1 MGSGSQG
8 QYSDEKDG
16 PRKSEDST
24 PNIIR
29 HGYGV

>member
-8 QYSDEKDG
+8 YSDEKEG